1 MTTHNCAP
9 CDALQK
15 QTNTAPMRTYMVTDQ
30 VVLAA
35 QPQPED
41 WVRLA
46 QQGFRTIMNIRSD
59 PERAA
64 VQARAAEAA
73 GLRYIYAPLPAY
85 ELEAEHI
92 VAFAEIVDQ
101 SGEDKLFIHCRSGTR
116 VALLWMLY
124 RITRQG
130 WDMAQ
135 ARAELQAAGYDDE
148 SMDVFDFCAEDF
160 FERAGLPTE
169 ATD

>member
-1 MTTHNCAP
+1 
-9 CDALQK
+9 
-15 QTNTAPMRTYMVTDQ
+15 MRTYTVTDQ

-41 WVRLA
+41 WARLA
-46 QQGFRTIMNIRSD
+46 QQGFRTIVNIRSD

-101 SGEDKLFIHCRSGTR
+101 SGDGKLFIHCRSGTR

-130 WDMAQ
+130 WDVAQ
-135 ARAELQAAGYDDE
+135 ARAELRVAGYEDD
-148 SMDVFDFCAEDF
+148 SMETFDFCAEDF
-160 FERAGLPTE
+160 FERTGVSTE
-169 ATD
+169 STG